1 MKILF
6 LWLLLFWLNLSR
18 VNPQCFVQP
27 KIQDGF
33 SVDNLHEGEKEIK
46 QLTCI
51 TCTCN
56 GDHIAHYVVELVS
69 INFPT
74 YCRRCFSIYNLTNVV
89 RGSPPNYCLYY
100 VPGVIPISYR
110 RGSVFDMT
118 VRCTVEN
125 TATTPKPTTPPTP
138 NPIPVPVPLPS
149 LPECATITPVTTT
162 DSTVPSAEESM
173 MSQAVES
180 SMSQAVESSMSSDVE
195 SSTTP
200 DMQSLMPI
208 DVESS
213 ATPDM
218 QSLMSTDV
226 ESSMSRDME
235 SSMPKEVVSS
245 MSPDVESLMSP
256 AVETTMSPT
265 VESSMS
271 SNVEFSMSPDM
282 APDMEFSM
290 STDMESLMSSDMEFS
305 MSPDMEF
312 SMSSDMESSIST
324 DVESTILPVM
334 TSSSVVMTP
343 SSVVLCTSATQLTTS
358 AVTEPAIVTTPT
370 PGTIPPFL
378 TAEGRIQVR
387 VIPNRPPVFN
397 PLAASLTINALG
409 VNDDGIVYTVPVTD
423 PEGDPIY
430 FTMSV
435 DPRSTNFYIDGSGNI
450 RAVKTLRSECSAA
463 VYTFNVTATDDLH
476 DPVGPHVA
484 TVRLTGT
491 STAPTARGLNREFFY
506 KETVRVPTFI
516 AKWSPSSDTKGTV
529 IRFNPSSA
537 RTRFNIV
544 STTIRTSQEMDFET
558 FPRINITFTFSND
571 HCQSK
576 YYILIRIGNVND
588 VPKLSPAEQSIKVS
602 EGQVFAQPSY
612 TITDGDFNDRHTFS
626 FFRDRSG
633 GYNIDPFTGAISH
646 PTGVVIDKI
655 GVTTVNF
662 QVVVTDERGPA
673 ESNKVLVKLL
683 IQDINNHAPEFMVK
697 SFTKS
702 ATACDLPQELGIK
715 LEISDQDSSQF
726 GNADYSIIPVTSGPL
741 TVTPDGTVY
750 MTKAVVPG
758 ETYFVQAYAKDHGT
772 NPGSLTSIVPVTI
785 TLIGKPCPTQFPTA
799 TPKPT
804 TPAANSGSA
813 VGNTGASGGSISI
826 NQNINSN
833 TNNNAGGANS
843 GASASASAS
852 ATTDET
858 TDATA
863 AIVLGTLLGLLLLAG
878 LLYLLYRFCLPRFFP
893 DAHYSISNAFSN
905 CSERCC
911 PRNYNATEPI
921 RGGQGRNTDFWKE
934 GTKNNRNYK
943 TTNKYYTRPLP
954 YQYDSK
960 Y

>member
-1 MKILF
+1 MKIAF
-6 LWLLLFWLNLSR
+6 LWLMLFWLNLSG
-18 VNPQCFVQP
+18 VNPQCHIEP

-33 SVDNLHEGEKEIK
+33 SVDNLHEGENQLK

-56 GDHIAHYVVELVS
+56 GDPIAHYVVELVS

-74 YCRRCFSIYNLTNVV
+74 YCRQCFSMYNLTNVIK
-89 RGSPPNYCLYY
+89 GSPPNYCLYY
-100 VPGVIPISYR
+100 VPGVIPVSYR

-118 VRCTVEN
+118 IRCTVEN
-125 TATTPKPTTPPTP
+125 TATTPIPTTTPEP
-138 NPIPVPVPLPS
+138 NPTVPVSS
-149 LPECATITPVTTT
+149 LPECKESTTAPEMLTQTTVTTRGT
-162 DSTVPSAEESM
+162 TASTVTDTTASTVSGPTESTVTGTTASTDTDTGNTASTDASNTGSTDTDNTASTYASSTASTDTDNTPSTDASSTASTDESTTA
-173 MSQAVES
+173 STDTDNTLSTDASSTASTDTSNTPSTYES
-180 SMSQAVESSMSSDVE
+180 TTASTNTDNTASTDT
-195 SSTTP
+195 SSTTSTYTGNTASTDASTTASTVSVP
-200 DMQSLMPI
+200 CKNR
-208 DVESS
+208 SS
-213 ATPDM
+213 ATQIP
-218 QSLMSTDV
+218 
-226 ESSMSRDME
+226 
-235 SSMPKEVVSS
+235 
-245 MSPDVESLMSP
+245 
-256 AVETTMSPT
+256 
-265 VESSMS
+265 
-271 SNVEFSMSPDM
+271 
-282 APDMEFSM
+282 
-290 STDMESLMSSDMEFS
+290 
-305 MSPDMEF
+305 
-312 SMSSDMESSIST
+312 
-324 DVESTILPVM
+324 
-334 TSSSVVMTP
+334 
-343 SSVVLCTSATQLTTS
+343 TTS
-358 AVTEPAIVTTPT
+358 VKTVPDIVTTPT

-397 PLAASLTINALG
+397 PLAASITKNAIG
-409 VNDDGIVYTVPVTD
+409 VNDGGIVYTVPVTD

-435 DPRSTNFYIDGSGNI
+435 DPQTTNFYIDGSGNI
-450 RAVKTLRSECSAA
+450 RAVKTLSSECSAA

-484 TVRLTGT
+484 TVRLSGT

-506 KETVRVPTFI
+506 EETVRVPTFI
-516 AKWSPSSDTKGTV
+516 AKWSVSSDTKRTV
-529 IRFNPSSA
+529 FRFNPSSA

-576 YYILIRIGNVND
+576 YYLLIRIGNVND
-588 VPKLSPAEQSIKVS
+588 VPKLGPAEQSIKVS
-602 EGQVFAQPSY
+602 EGQVSAQPSY
-612 TITDGDFNDRHTFS
+612 TITDGDYNDRHTFS
-626 FFRDRSG
+626 FYRDRSS
-633 GYNIDPFTGAISH
+633 GYNINPFTGNISH

-655 GVTTVNF
+655 GVTTVSF
-662 QVVVTDERGPA
+662 QVVVTDELGPT

-726 GNADYSIIPVTSGPL
+726 GNSDHSIIPVTSGPL

-758 ETYFVQAYAKDHGT
+758 ETYMVQAYAKDHGT
-772 NPGSLTSIVPVTI
+772 NPGPLTSIVPVTI
-785 TLIGKPCPTQFPTA
+785 TLIGEPCPTQFPTA

-813 VGNTGASGGSISI
+813 MGDTGASGGSISI

-833 TNNNAGGANS
+833 TNNNAGDTNS
-843 GASASASAS
+843 DASASAS

-921 RGGQGRNTDFWKE
+921 RGGQGKNTDFWKE
-934 GTKNNRNYK
+934 GTNNNRNYK
-943 TTNKYYTRPLP
+943 NTNNRYTRPLP

-960 Y
+960 IN